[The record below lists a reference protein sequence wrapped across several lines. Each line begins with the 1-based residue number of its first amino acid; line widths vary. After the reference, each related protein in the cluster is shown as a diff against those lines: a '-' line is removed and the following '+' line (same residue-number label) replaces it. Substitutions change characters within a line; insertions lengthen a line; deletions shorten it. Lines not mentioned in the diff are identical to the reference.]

1 MRDSFF
7 YDVFIEPFT
16 DGFWSAL
23 LGILM
28 WILSLM
34 VIALV
39 AGLIIWGIDSI
50 GLKEKEATGFVSDKN
65 ITEAYTST
73 TYVMSGK
80 IMVPITTFHPKE
92 FYITVEYDKY
102 YDNVSLSEVDYN
114 SIQIGQ
120 KVNFIY
126 GNGRIFDSFYIS
138 KCWW

>member
-50 GLKEKEATGFVSDKN
+50 GL
-65 ITEAYTST
+65 
-73 TYVMSGK
+73 
-80 IMVPITTFHPKE
+80 
-92 FYITVEYDKY
+92 
-102 YDNVSLSEVDYN
+102 
-114 SIQIGQ
+114 
-120 KVNFIY
+120 
-126 GNGRIFDSFYIS
+126 
-138 KCWW
+138 